1 MRKKTMNTIQIPFQK
16 RLRTKVL
23 IFSLGILI
31 LFTTLLSLA
40 LYFISYNMVTKSTG
54 NKALKIAE
62 AAAKQIDV
70 EEFMSLQTAADEKKD
85 TYVKAQERLSYIRE
99 ITGSKYVYTMRKSE
113 KGELVFVIDG
123 SPIEDISH
131 IGDVEESSADYEKAL
146 AGNIYVGDKIEN
158 QGEWGILISSYYPLK
173 DSSNNVVGFVGV
185 DYDASDVYA
194 SLREFRTLCIVIPL
208 IFIVVIS
215 VLIIISVNSI
225 VNPLVLISNTAERVA
240 DNDLTVAELKV
251 NDSSEI
257 GVLTKAFNKMIH
269 NIRFMSEKIQETT
282 TELTKSSQLIAA
294 SMEEAAISSEEIS
307 KSIQHI
313 ASNSSNEAQESKSTY
328 DITNVLSQKI
338 EDMSLKLSSTL
349 ENANE
354 MKEKNEIGMK
364 AINDLDGNFKEYS
377 DHALKVAE
385 KIDSL
390 SEESKY
396 IGIILE
402 SINSI
407 AAQTNLLA
415 LNAAI
420 EAARAG
426 EHGRGFTVVA
436 EEVRKLAEQSS
447 QSTKE
452 IQKIVN
458 TLVEDISSVGDT
470 LNTTRDLLHNVQS
483 SLGVSNEC
491 FQVTKVSVDN
501 TMVQLKLLGND
512 LMEVES
518 VKNSVVDSIG
528 NITNAIE
535 QSAGSIQEISSS
547 IEEQSAAVEE
557 ISSTIESLD
566 ERIKDLSG
574 LVNEYKL

>member
-1 MRKKTMNTIQIPFQK
+1 MGKNTVNTIQIPFQK

-23 IFSLGILI
+23 IFSLGTLI

-40 LYFISYNMVTKSTG
+40 LYVISYNMVTKSTG

-62 AAAKQIDV
+62 AAAKQINIED
-70 EEFMSLQTAADEKKD
+70 FKSLQTVEDEKKD
-85 TYVKAQERLSYIRE
+85 TYLRAHEQLSYIRD

-113 KGELVFVIDG
+113 KGELIFVVDG

-131 IGDVEESSADYEKAL
+131 IGDVEESNADYEKAL
-146 AGNIYVGDKIEN
+146 AGNIYVGNKIED

-173 DSSNNVVGFVGV
+173 DSSNTVVGFVGV

-194 SLREFRTLCIVIPL
+194 SLRGFRTLCIVIPL
-208 IFIVVIS
+208 ILIVGIS
-215 VLIIISVNSI
+215 VLIVISVNSI
-225 VNPLVLISNTAERVA
+225 VTPLVLISNTADRVA

-257 GVLTKAFNKMIH
+257 GVLTKAFNKMVY
-269 NIRFMSEKIQETT
+269 NIRFMSEKIQDTT
-282 TELTKSSQLIAA
+282 EELTKSSQQITA
-294 SMEEAAISSEEIS
+294 SMEQATISSEGIS
-307 KSIQHI
+307 KSIQEI

-338 EDMSLKLSSTL
+338 EDMSNKLSSTL
-349 ENANE
+349 DNANE

-364 AINDLDGNFKEYS
+364 AINDLEGDFKEYS
-377 DHALKVAE
+377 DHALKVVE

-390 SEESKY
+390 SEESKF
-396 IGIILE
+396 IGTILE

-426 EHGRGFTVVA
+426 EYGRGFTVVA
-436 EEVRKLAEQSS
+436 EEVRRLAEQSS

-452 IQKIVN
+452 IQKIVT
-458 TLVEDISSVGDT
+458 TLMEDISSVGST
-470 LNTTRDLLHNVQS
+470 LNTTRNLLNNVQS

-501 TMVQLKLLGND
+501 TMVQIKLLNND
-512 LMEVES
+512 LKEVED
-518 VKNSVVDSIG
+518 VKNNVVASMG
-528 NITNAIE
+528 NITNTIE
-535 QSAGSIQEISSS
+535 QSAASIQEISSS
-547 IEEQSAAVEE
+547 TEEQSAALEE
-557 ISSTIESLD
+557 ITSTIENLD

-574 LVNEYKL
+574 LVNKYKL

>member
-1 MRKKTMNTIQIPFQK
+1 MGKKIINTIQIPFQK

-23 IFSLGILI
+23 IFSLSILI

-40 LYFISYNMVTKSTG
+40 LYFITYNMVTKSTG

-62 AAAKQIDV
+62 AAAKQINI
-70 EEFMSLQTAADEKKD
+70 EEFKSLQTVEDEKKD
-85 TYVKAQERLSYIRE
+85 IYLRAHEQLNYIRE

-113 KGELVFVIDG
+113 KGELIYVVDG

-131 IGDVEESSADYEKAL
+131 IGDAEESNADYETAL
-146 AGNIYVGDKIEN
+146 AGKIYVGDKIEN
-158 QGEWGILISSYYPLK
+158 LGEWGILISAYYPLK
-173 DSSNNVVGFVGV
+173 DSSNNIVGFVGV

-194 SLREFRTLCIVIPL
+194 SLRGFRTLCIAIPF
-208 IFIVVIS
+208 IFIVIIS
-215 VLIIISVNSI
+215 VLIIISVNSM
-225 VNPLVLISNTAERVA
+225 VNHLVLISNTAERVA
-240 DNDLTVAELKV
+240 DNDLAVAELKV

-257 GVLTKAFNKMIH
+257 GILTKAFNKMVH
-269 NIRFMSEKIQETT
+269 NLRFMSEKIQDTS
-282 TELTKSSQLIAA
+282 TELTKSSQIITA
-294 SMEEAAISSEEIS
+294 SMEQAAISSEEIS
-307 KSIQHI
+307 KSIQDI

-364 AINDLDGNFKEYS
+364 AINDLEGSFKEYS
-377 DHALKVAE
+377 DHALKVVE

-390 SEESKY
+390 SEESKF
-396 IGIILE
+396 IGTILE

-458 TLVEDISSVGDT
+458 TLMEDISSVGST

-491 FQVTKVSVDN
+491 FQVTKASVDN
-501 TMVQLKLLGND
+501 TMVQIKLLGND
-512 LMEVES
+512 LIEVEG

-528 NITNAIE
+528 NITNAID
-535 QSAGSIQEISSS
+535 QSAASIQVISSS
-547 IEEQSAAVEE
+547 TEEQSTALEE
-557 ISSTIESLD
+557 ITSAIESLD

-574 LVNEYKL
+574 LVNEYRL